1 MDEVNPPRRW
11 SQRKDSARA
20 LKAEATRA
28 ALVAAARTLFT
39 ERGYHGVG
47 IREVTALAG
56 VTRGALAHHFAD
68 KEALFVAVFDAVERE
83 LLAQG
88 GDPPGVEADPWT
100 LFRSGVQAY
109 LQAVTRPEVQRITL
123 IDGPAVLGW
132 RRWRELEEG
141 YSLGALTAVLQAAMD
156 AGRIRRRPIEPLAH
170 LILGSVMEAALL
182 VAGSDDPARRKD
194 EVGQALDDLLAGL
207 A

>member
-47 IREVTALAG
+47 IRDVTALAG

-88 GDPPGVEADPWT
+88 GEPPGAEADPWM
-100 LFRSGVQAY
+100 LFRAGVQA
-109 LQAVTRPEVQRITL
+109 
-123 IDGPAVLGW
+123 
-132 RRWRELEEG
+132 
-141 YSLGALTAVLQAAMD
+141 
-156 AGRIRRRPIEPLAH
+156 H
-170 LILGSVMEAALL
+170 
-182 VAGSDDPARRKD
+182 
-194 EVGQALDDLLAGL
+194 
-207 A
+207 